1 MKQGAGGEF
10 DGLTAVITGAA
21 SGIGLAT
28 ARLLHQQGATVI
40 GLDLNEGELKG
51 FATWIRCDVSASDS
65 VADAFS
71 EVAKQTSV
79 IDILINNAAIG
90 STGTVESESEEN
102 WERVFNINVFG
113 VARVTKAALPLL
125 RASKVPAIVNTCSVA
140 ATAGIPNRVIYAS
153 SKGAIRTMTFAMA
166 CDLLKDRIRVNCVNP
181 GTADTP
187 WVQRLLGQAENPAAE
202 RERLEARQPWGRL
215 VSAEEVA
222 SSIAYLAS
230 PRQGSTTATEITV
243 DGGMQNL
250 RVPK

>member
-51 FATWIRCDVSASDS
+51 FATWIRCDVSASAS

-102 WERVFNINVFG
+102 WEKVFNINVFG

>member
-1 MKQGAGGEF
+1 MKQAASGEF
-10 DGLTAVITGAA
+10 EGLTAVITGAA

-28 ARLLHQQGATVI
+28 ARLLHHQGATVI

-51 FATWIRCDVSASDS
+51 FATWIHCDVSATAS
-65 VADAFS
+65 VAAAFS
-71 EVAKQTSV
+71 QVKERTSV

-230 PRQGSTTATEITV
+230 PRQGSTTASEITV